1 MKSTRITLAV
11 TMALS
16 FLPIY
21 SVVAAETA
29 PAVEEGL
36 KVQFN
41 ETTCAD
47 MLIQSGNERDF
58 TMIYMHGVINGLQ
71 KDFMFD
77 AVKVSEATDKIYEM
91 CIADTNANLL
101 EVFKKARS

>member
-1 MKSTRITLAV
+1 MKTTKIAIAATLA
-11 TMALS
+11 LS
-16 FLPIY
+16 LLPI
-21 SVVAAETA
+21 SSAVAAD
-29 PAVEEGL
+29 AVEDGL

-41 ETTCAD
+41 EMTCGE
-47 MLIQSGNERDF
+47 MLVQTGSARDF

-101 EVFKKARS
+101 EVFKKARG